1 MATYRVTVAVNGT
14 CDYDISLADGVD
26 PVKAIDDLIHQFGSL
41 DRVASRIND
50 FLSEDVV
57 QIYEVEK

>member
-26 PVKAIDDLIHQFGSL
+26 PAKAIKDLIYQYGSL
-41 DRVASRIND
+41 DQITNRIND
-50 FLSEDVV
+50 YLDESVV